1 MEGHDIE
8 GGSYVPFY
16 PLWRRLFFFL
26 PYCLVCFM
34 FTISVVK
41 LPAFKGWFFSGLPS
55 MDSRQI
61 AGTTIFAPYLHALA
75 SEM

>member
-1 MEGHDIE
+1 
-8 GGSYVPFY
+8 
-16 PLWRRLFFFL
+16 
-26 PYCLVCFM
+26 M

-41 LPAFKGWFFSGLPS
+41 LPAFKGWFFSGLPA